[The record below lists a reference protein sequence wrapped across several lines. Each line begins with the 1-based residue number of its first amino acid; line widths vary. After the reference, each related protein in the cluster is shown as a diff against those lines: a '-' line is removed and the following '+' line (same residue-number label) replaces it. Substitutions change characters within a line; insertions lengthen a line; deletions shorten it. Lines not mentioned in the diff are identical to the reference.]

1 MPRIRIAA
9 VSDIHGNAPALAAVL
24 ADARKRGYDL
34 LAQLGDAFSGPLWPS
49 QTADL
54 LRSIDAVHLRGN
66 HDTALIDPALE
77 PPVDA
82 DRFALAELSS
92 EVLDWIRSWPSA
104 LPIGGDALLFHGSP
118 KSANYY
124 LFDEAPHGDAR
135 LRPAA
140 DIERDLADVTARVCI
155 GGHSHLQRLVEFSDG
170 RVAVNDGS
178 VGLPAFF
185 EAQQGAV
192 GRRHE
197 NGSHHARYA
206 LVEIGRDT
214 ISVSFVAVD
223 YDWHVARDKAAREGF
238 TDWAQWLSGR
248 VGPMH
253 RT

>member
-1 MPRIRIAA
+1 MARIRIAA
-9 VSDIHGNAPALAAVL
+9 VSDIHGNAPALRAVL
-24 ADARKRGYDL
+24 ADARRRGYDL

-54 LRSIDAVHLRGN
+54 LRGIDAVHVRGN
-66 HDTALIDPALE
+66 HDIALIDPTLE
-77 PPVDA
+77 PPGDA

-92 EVLDWIRSWPSA
+92 DVLDWVRSWPTA
-104 LPIGGDALLFHGSP
+104 LPIGGEALLFHGSP

-135 LRPAA
+135 LRPVA

-155 GGHSHLQRLVEFSDG
+155 GGHSHLPRLVEFSDG
-170 RVAVNDGS
+170 RLAVNDGS

-185 EAQQGAV
+185 DAQGPV

-206 LVEIGRDT
+206 MVEIGRDT
-214 ISVSFVAVD
+214 VSVSFVAVD
-223 YDWHVARDKAAREGF
+223 YDWHAARDKAAREGF
-238 TDWAQWLSGR
+238 SDWAQWLSGR
-248 VGPMH
+248 VGPMQ

>member
-1 MPRIRIAA
+1 MARIRIAA
-9 VSDIHGNAPALAAVL
+9 ISDIHGNAPALRAVL
-24 ADARKRGYDL
+24 ADARRRGYDL

-54 LRSIDAVHLRGN
+54 LRGIDAVHLRGN
-66 HDTALIDPALE
+66 HDNALIDPTLE
-77 PPVDA
+77 PSGDA
-82 DRFALAELSS
+82 DRFASAELSS
-92 EVLDWIRSWPSA
+92 EVLDWVRSWPTA
-104 LPIGGDALLFHGSP
+104 LPIGGEALLFHGSP

-135 LRPAA
+135 LRPVA

-155 GGHSHLQRLVEFSDG
+155 GGHSHLPRLVEFSDG
-170 RVAVNDGS
+170 RLAVNAGS

-185 EAQQGAV
+185 DAEVPV

-214 ISVSFVAVD
+214 VSVSFVAVD
-223 YDWHVARDKAAREGF
+223 YDWHAARDKAAREGF
-238 TDWAQWLSGR
+238 PEWAQWLSGR
-248 VGPMH
+248 VG
-253 RT
+253 

>member
-1 MPRIRIAA
+1 MARIRIAA
-9 VSDIHGNAPALAAVL
+9 ISDIHGNAPALRAVL
-24 ADARKRGYDL
+24 ADASRRGYDL
-34 LAQLGDAFSGPLWPS
+34 LAQLGDAFSGPLWPN

-54 LRSIDAVHLRGN
+54 LRSIDAVHVRGN
-66 HDTALIDPALE
+66 HDTALIDPTLE
-77 PPVDA
+77 PPGDA

-92 EVLDWIRSWPSA
+92 EVLDWVGSWPTA
-104 LPIGGDALLFHGSP
+104 LPIGGEALLFHGSP

-135 LRPAA
+135 LRPVA

-155 GGHSHLQRLVEFSDG
+155 GGHSHLPRLVEFSDG
-170 RVAVNDGS
+170 RLAVNDGS

-185 EAQQGAV
+185 DAQGPV

-206 LVEIGRDT
+206 MVEIGRDT
-214 ISVSFVAVD
+214 VSVSFVAVE
-223 YDWHVARDKAAREGF
+223 YDWHAARDKAAREGF
-238 TDWAQWLSGR
+238 SDWAQWLSGR
-248 VGPMH
+248 VGPMQ

>member
-1 MPRIRIAA
+1 MARIRIAA
-9 VSDIHGNAPALAAVL
+9 VSDIHGNAPALRAVL

-54 LRSIDAVHLRGN
+54 LHGIDAVHVRGN
-66 HDTALIDPALE
+66 HDTALIDPTLE
-77 PPVDA
+77 PPADA
-82 DRFALAELSS
+82 DRFALAELSP
-92 EVLDWIRSWPSA
+92 EVLDWVRSWPSA
-104 LPIGGDALLFHGSP
+104 LPIGGEALLFHGSP
-118 KSANYY
+118 RSANYY

-135 LRPAA
+135 LRPIA

-155 GGHSHLQRLVEFSDG
+155 GGHSHLPRLVEFSDG
-170 RVAVNDGS
+170 RMAVNDGS

-185 EAQQGAV
+185 DTQGPV

-206 LVEIGRDT
+206 MVEIGRDT
-214 ISVSFVAVD
+214 VSVSFIAVD
-223 YDWHVARDKAAREGF
+223 YDWHAARDKAAREGF
-238 TDWAQWLSGR
+238 SDWAQWLSGR
-248 VGPMH
+248 VGLMH